1 MVSAT
6 PPAGRQD
13 TPAGYHGV
21 KTVSCSG
28 RVVPARLRYAP
39 LEALPP
45 PQVRDSTDTPPM
57 WVCVDR
63 NATTGH
69 AYWKISLRGCTRC
82 DTLATPSPLQV
93 FPSICQGTKCGTPFN
108 LLFHSL
114 FVPNLAVQAMQGE
127 SPGNRPRAMGIFKGS
142 SEQGRRRCS
151 RARAALRPHAA
162 PSPVERPLR
171 VVPPFGPVYYT
182 ISSTLRHIPRSGE
195 PNWGGRDD

>member
-1 MVSAT
+1 MPQQVMRTGNSASEGAHVAIPW
-6 PPAGRQD
+6 PPRVR
-13 TPAGYHGV
+13 YRCFHRYV
-21 KTVSCSG
+21 K
-28 RVVPARLRYAP
+28 VPNAV
-39 LEALPP
+39 PP
-45 PQVRDSTDTPPM
+45 ST
-57 WVCVDR
+57 
-63 NATTGH
+63 
-69 AYWKISLRGCTRC
+69 S
-82 DTLATPSPLQV
+82 
-93 FPSICQGTKCGTPFN
+93 FSIP
-108 LLFHSL
+108 L